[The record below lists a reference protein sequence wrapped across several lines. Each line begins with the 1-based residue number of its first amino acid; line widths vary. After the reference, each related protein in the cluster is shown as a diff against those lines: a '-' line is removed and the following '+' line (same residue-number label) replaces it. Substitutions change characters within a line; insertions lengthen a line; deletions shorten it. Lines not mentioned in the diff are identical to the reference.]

1 MKRIKVKKKMRNN
14 DDVDERDDGE
24 RDEVQDDKEDGERD
38 EDEKNWSSADCGL
51 ECTLCHIVCNFRN
64 RSIWFES
71 RPIYRSSR

>member
-38 EDEKNWSSADCGL
+38 EDEKN
-51 ECTLCHIVCNFRN
+51 
-64 RSIWFES
+64 
-71 RPIYRSSR
+71 